1 MVEGGGFE
9 PPKSL
14 TTDLQSVPF
23 GRSGIPPDIEACKN
37 FNRGAG
43 DGTRTRNLLITS
55 QLLCQLSYASVAS
68 VINYFF
74 VNVMRT
80 FCKTDCIPELQ
91 DEVNIFFGR
100 SIFFLISDN
109 LQLTPIHPSTSSG
122 RTVLV
127 R

>member
-23 GRSGIPPDIEACKN
+23 GRSGIPPCEDALISI
-37 FNRGAG
+37 RGAG